1 DRGRRVQ
8 TLLHAS
14 HRSLARHGCARC
26 RRLQDRGRVARARA
40 RNDVYRRARAL
51 PRGRG
56 RRAAALQQHRYSHRG
71 RRAHYA
77 GGLRSADARCAEN
90 RRRHRS
96 ADARRR
102 GGSHARAAR
111 RHALAR
117 HAIPMRTDFDVLV
130 VGGGLV
136 GASLAYA
143 LRGSGLS
150 IGVVEAFPFSFSESP
165 SFDDRTLALAYGS
178 RRIFAALGLWEAI
191 ARRGAAPIKRIHV
204 SDRGRFGV
212 ARLTAAEAGLDA
224 LGYVVTHR
232 TLGASLYEAIKDQS
246 NVNMIAPATLQ
257 SVTLEESAAR
267 VRVQAG
273 DAAQDLSARLLV
285 AADGAN
291 SPIRD
296 AVGIEVERVPYDQT
310 AVVSAVTTELSHQDT
325 AYERFTE
332 SGPLALL
339 PADAERVLAW
349 DDETFRR
356 ELQVAFGERLGRFSG
371 VGKRNAYPL
380 ALTRVREHVRPR
392 LALIGNAA
400 HAVHPVAGQGF
411 NLGLRDVAAL
421 AEVLTDAVAAGRDPG
436 DIAALQRYADWR
448 VR

>member
-1 DRGRRVQ
+1 
-8 TLLHAS
+8 
-14 HRSLARHGCARC
+14 
-26 RRLQDRGRVARARA
+26 
-40 RNDVYRRARAL
+40 
-51 PRGRG
+51 
-56 RRAAALQQHRYSHRG
+56 
-71 RRAHYA
+71 
-77 GGLRSADARCAEN
+77 
-90 RRRHRS
+90 
-96 ADARRR
+96 
-102 GGSHARAAR
+102 
-111 RHALAR
+111 
-117 HAIPMRTDFDVLV
+117 MRTDFDVLV

-246 NVNMIAPATLQ
+246 NVNLIAPATLQ

-310 AVVSAVTTELSHQDT
+310 AVVSAVTTELPHQDT

-339 PADAERVLAW
+339 PADAAHLAVVWTQRSDNAERVLAW

-448 VR
+448 VRDNRVTAAFTHSLIRIFSNDYLPVTWGRDLGLLAVDLLPPVKRRLVRITSGLAGRLPRLARGLPLRPSRP